1 MFSPTQHRRYCTTKS
16 TRISPLDAH
25 DEMAIDL
32 NALQRWLAQWYW
44 FLDKMINIMNKK
56 NLRELLGIHTNSPLY
71 PGQACGLCDQSKQD
85 RLLKSSVFG
94 LLEFFVLFC
103 QLRNPHNEIR
113 SMSIM
118 SSLPRLFQ
126 KLIRLFSTFNSLD
139 RYTAYTCLQI

>member
-1 MFSPTQHRRYCTTKS
+1 MKIHVLSDTAQEILHHEINTYLS
-16 TRISPLDAH
+16 

-85 RLLKSSVFG
+85 PS
-94 LLEFFVLFC
+94 
-103 QLRNPHNEIR
+103 
-113 SMSIM
+113 
-118 SSLPRLFQ
+118 
-126 KLIRLFSTFNSLD
+126 
-139 RYTAYTCLQI
+139 Y